1 MNNKITTHPHLEAKE
16 ILSIESFF
24 QNHLDGAVWRIGVHD
39 DETKNLEE
47 AGINAVTSLT
57 KLLPNFKKS
66 SRILCLGAHAINLG
80 QHLVKKYE
88 CKVEVFC
95 DEATISEAAY
105 KKLTEL
111 DTPDK
116 LTLSRGLLTALPY
129 DWNLFDMVLSIESL
143 GFHQNKEK
151 ILREIS
157 YALKPSGRV
166 LFTLLFQQKEADGE
180 QHDWA
185 EKLNLVTLAKYYRL
199 AQNVDLERV
208 LAKDMTAQLA
218 KHYDFLHDYLQ
229 NLSAKNKK
237 ELGAK
242 TVNNFSDWLKAYS
255 NSLKESNL
263 GWGVL
268 QFQKRNV

>member
-1 MNNKITTHPHLEAKE
+1 MNNKTSNHPHLDAKE

-24 QNHLDGAVWRIGVHD
+24 QNHLDGAVWRIGVHEED
-39 DETKNLEE
+39 TKTLEE
-47 AGINAVTSLT
+47 AGTNAVTSLT

-111 DTPDK
+111 DTPEK
-116 LTLSRGLLTALPY
+116 LVLSRGLLTALPY
-129 DWNLFDMVLSIESL
+129 DWNLFDMVLNVESL
-143 GFHQNKEK
+143 GFHENKEK
-151 ILREIS
+151 VLREIS

-166 LFTLLFQQKEADGE
+166 LFTLLFQQKASGE
-180 QHDWA
+180 QHEWA
-185 EKLNLVTLAKYYRL
+185 ERLNLVTLARYYRL

-208 LAKDMTAQLA
+208 LAKDRTAQLVQ
-218 KHYDFLHDYLQ
+218 HYDFLHTYLQ
-229 NLSAKNKK
+229 QLSAKDKK

-242 TVNNFSDWLKAYS
+242 TVNNFSAWLEAYS
-255 NSLKESNL
+255 DSLKESNL
-263 GWGVL
+263 GWGIL